1 VKIPVASP
9 DPRGAEV
16 RGSGGRSPIIY
27 GQSQLFTLHS
37 IGSRGRA
44 AVGVW
49 GQSPQKLTLV
59 YTIYSCEKSL
69 FSLQFTEFEKPR
81 KSFACLMSGSL
92 RQTDSVAGF

>member
-1 VKIPVASP
+1 MKIPVASP

-16 RGSGGRSPIIY
+16 RGSGGRSPPA
-27 GQSQLFTLHS
+27 
-37 IGSRGRA
+37 GSRGRA